1 MFVISPNQ
9 INMPL
14 RQWALSNLHN
24 RDKFVHSWLEKLPA
38 GSTILDAG
46 AGVQR
51 YKEKAQSCSLHYTSQ
66 DFGNYTGGETFGS
79 KSVGQWNSQ
88 TCDIVSD
95 ITCIPIDDNSFDFVM
110 CTEVFEHLPS
120 PELAL
125 EELTRLLKPGGT
137 LLITAP
143 FRCLYHQDPYFF
155 YSGFSK
161 YWYEH
166 FCKNCK
172 LEIQSLMPNGN
183 YYTDLAQEIA
193 RTTSFGKAWLRLLT
207 KIISFPMLIQLYLM
221 DKTFKTKSPESC
233 WGYHL
238 VAQKL

>member
-1 MFVISPNQ
+1 
-9 INMPL
+9 MPL

-24 RDKFVHSWLEKLPA
+24 RDKFVHGWLEELPA
-38 GSTILDAG
+38 KSTILDAG

-51 YKEKAQSCSLHYTSQ
+51 YKNKAQSCKLHYTSQ
-66 DFGNYTGGETFGS
+66 DFGNYIGGETFGS
-79 KSVGQWNSQ
+79 ENVGQWNSQ

-95 ITCIPIDDNSFDFVM
+95 ITCIPVEDNNYDFVM
-110 CTEVFEHLPS
+110 CTEVFEHLPC

-125 EELTRLLKPGGT
+125 KELTRILKPGGK

-166 FCKNCK
+166 FCKDCK
-172 LEIQSLMPNGN
+172 LEIQSLTPNGN

-193 RTTSFGKAWLRLLT
+193 RTASFGKPWLKSLT
-207 KIISFPMLIQLYLM
+207 KIVSFPVFIQLYLM
-221 DKTFKTKSPESC
+221 DKIFKTKSPESC

-238 VAQKL
+238 IAKKL